1 MFPKK
6 VYMFCVFLNQTCS
19 KKEIKNSNSQILFVG
34 HLVKFILV
42 INLASLVRQETFV
55 LGLGFHLS

>member
-19 KKEIKNSNSQILFVG
+19 KKEIENNNRQILFIG

-42 INLASLVRQETFV
+42 INLASLV
-55 LGLGFHLS
+55 